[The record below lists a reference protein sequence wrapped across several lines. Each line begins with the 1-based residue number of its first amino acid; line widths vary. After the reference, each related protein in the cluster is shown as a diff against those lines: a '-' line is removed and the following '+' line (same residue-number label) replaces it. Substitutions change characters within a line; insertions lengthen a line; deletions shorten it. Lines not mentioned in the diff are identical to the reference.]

1 MEKNKIDRRNFIK
14 LGSLGATV
22 VITWPLLNSC
32 NGFASENKI
41 TINPDFQADLDFEL
55 TAKETDIQLF
65 QGNTTKVWM
74 FEGNVLDGD
83 KTTVQKLGK
92 SYLGPI
98 IRVRKGQKI
107 RVRFK
112 NQPCRH
118 LLVPPTSTRTY
129 WATGL

>member
-55 TAKETDIQLF
+55 TANSIVSRKYN
-65 QGNTTKVWM
+65 QG
-74 FEGNVLDGD
+74 LD
-83 KTTVQKLGK
+83 V
-92 SYLGPI
+92 
-98 IRVRKGQKI
+98 
-107 RVRFK
+107 
-112 NQPCRH
+112 
-118 LLVPPTSTRTY
+118 
-129 WATGL
+129 